1 MTATV
6 PAPGRAAQLAGSPL
20 VRAGG
25 WRVERLLTGPA
36 LAALAAES
44 RSCHG
49 HATETVVAE
58 PHDDDP
64 RRGHPDRRL
73 ESAPGGPVLRALYAS
88 PVLHGLLA
96 RLTGGAWE
104 PSGLQATYSY
114 YRAPGH
120 HLGLHRDVDVCD
132 LAVIA
137 CVADDGPVARVGLD
151 DDDPAGGGAASGVLH
166 VYPGRAGEALAA
178 IRADRRGGVAVPV
191 VPGEAVVLLG
201 GVVPHEVSPVALGR
215 CRVVAPLC
223 FRPAR

>member
-6 PAPGRAAQLAGSPL
+6 PAPSRAAQLAGSPL

-25 WRVERLLTGPA
+25 WRVERLLTGRA

-49 HATETVVAE
+49 GATESVVAE

-73 ESAPGGPVLRALYAS
+73 ESAPGGPVLRALYSS

-96 RLTGGAWE
+96 RLTGAAWE

-120 HLGLHRDVDVCD
+120 YLGLHRDVDVCD

-137 CVADDGPVARVGLD
+137 CVADDGPGAQVGLD
-151 DDDPAGGGAASGVLH
+151 DDDPAGGGATSGVLH
-166 VYPGRAGEALAA
+166 VYPGRAGDALAA
-178 IRADRRGGVAVPV
+178 IRADRRGGSAVPV

-201 GVVPHEVSPVALGR
+201 GVVPHEVSPVAPRR

>member
-6 PAPGRAAQLAGSPL
+6 AAPGRAAQLAGSPL

-36 LAALAAES
+36 VAALAAES

-49 HATETVVAE
+49 DATESVVAE

-96 RLTGGAWE
+96 RLTGTAWE

-120 HLGLHRDVDVCD
+120 YLGLHRDVDVCD

-137 CVADDGPVARVGLD
+137 CVADDGPGARVGLGGE
-151 DDDPAGGGAASGVLH
+151 DPAGGGASGVLH
-166 VYPGRAGEALAA
+166 VYPGRAGDALAA
-178 IRADRRGGVAVPV
+178 IRADRRGGSAVPL

-201 GVVPHEVSPVALGR
+201 GVVPHEVSPVAPGR